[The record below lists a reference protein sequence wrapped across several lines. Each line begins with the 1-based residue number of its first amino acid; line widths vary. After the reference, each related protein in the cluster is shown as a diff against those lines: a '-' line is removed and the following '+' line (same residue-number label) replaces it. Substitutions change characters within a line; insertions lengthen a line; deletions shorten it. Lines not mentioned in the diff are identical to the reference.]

1 MIDWW
6 MVHCLVEQGKEKED
20 GESSLHDVIKKLFR
34 QNKKKHFSQE
44 NVPKLYIK
52 RFCDQ
57 TSRVQVQDAG
67 KKKRRERV
75 CFILYDK
82 KYVVSFFVFKMRRLR
97 RIV

>member
-1 MIDWW
+1 

-34 QNKKKHFSQE
+34 QKKHFSQE

>member
-1 MIDWW
+1 

-34 QNKKKHFSQE
+34 QKKHFSQE

-67 KKKRRERV
+67 KTKRRERV